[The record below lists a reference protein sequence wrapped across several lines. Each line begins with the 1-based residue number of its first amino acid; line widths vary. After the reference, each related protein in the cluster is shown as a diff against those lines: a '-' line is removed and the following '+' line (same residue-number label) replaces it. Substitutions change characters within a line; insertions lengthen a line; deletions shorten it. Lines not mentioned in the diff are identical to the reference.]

1 MLWKPVAHNTRPIQG
16 CSRKPNRTV
25 CPFLKI
31 VPSNN
36 KKHEELQQRN
46 NKNNNEKNE
55 RAACLPALQPSAG
68 GVQEMLYESPD
79 VSCVP

>member
-46 NKNNNEKNE
+46 NNNNNKNE
-55 RAACLPALQPSAG
+55 RAACIAAECRGSAG
-68 GVQEMLYESPD
+68 NAL
-79 VSCVP
+79 